1 MANILKID
9 CRLQPTVGDVIFF
22 GPDCSYDPTRPK
34 RSKKPHDRSLFRS
47 LFLGTAGATSDKF
60 KSVAHGASPQIPA
73 TAYFGVSFMHTGGVL
88 GVYNARVLLEGTND
102 GD

>member
-47 LFLGTAGATSDKF
+47 LFLATAGAKW
-60 KSVAHGASPQIPA
+60 QIS
-73 TAYFGVSFMHTGGVL
+73 G
-88 GVYNARVLLEGTND
+88 NDLLSRPD
-102 GD
+102 LS